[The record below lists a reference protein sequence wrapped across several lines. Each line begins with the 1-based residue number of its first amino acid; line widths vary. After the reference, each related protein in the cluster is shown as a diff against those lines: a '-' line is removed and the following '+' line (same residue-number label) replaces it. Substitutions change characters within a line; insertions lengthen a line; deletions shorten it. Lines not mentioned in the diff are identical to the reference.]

1 MMLPWEVR
9 RSVLW
14 WRTRRRP
21 EVAVRYLDALVA
33 EMQVDGWRFVRLY
46 RPEEFLI
53 PGPLLWV
60 YVRDVGIAVSVLAV
74 PGGAWS
80 YYEAKRGRAGFLA
93 DCGNAGAA
101 AEVIANLLKRRM
113 FPGTW

>member
-1 MMLPWEVR
+1 MMLPREVH

-21 EVAVRYLDALVA
+21 EVAVRYLEALAA
-33 EMQVDGWRFVRLY
+33 ELQVDGWRFVRLY
-46 RPEEFLI
+46 RPEESPI
-53 PGPLLWV
+53 PVLWA

-80 YYEAKRGRAGFLA
+80 YHEAQRGRAGFLA